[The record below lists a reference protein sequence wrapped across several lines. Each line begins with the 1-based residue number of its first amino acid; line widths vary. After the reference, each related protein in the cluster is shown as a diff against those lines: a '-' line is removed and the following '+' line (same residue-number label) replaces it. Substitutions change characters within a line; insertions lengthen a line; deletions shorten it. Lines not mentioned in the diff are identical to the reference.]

1 MTSMHDLTP
10 QVSDRGFKS
19 YEAIQTDRAQ
29 EVRVFESSA
38 AEAPH
43 LWLNVT
49 GDGFPE
55 ETPRPCGGTTHGVAR
70 TSVSA
75 HLTLE
80 QAAAVRDVLNAAIA
94 GHYYLEETEPD
105 ACGRLLVGQGD
116 DTYDP
121 CCGLPER
128 HDGACRP

>member
-1 MTSMHDLTP
+1 
-10 QVSDRGFKS
+10 VSQD
-19 YEAIQTDRAQ
+19 Q
-29 EVRVFESSA
+29 VRVFESSA
-38 AEAPH
+38 AELPH

-49 GDGFPE
+49 GEAFLE
-55 ETPRPCGGTTHGVAR
+55 EPPRQIASLPHGAAR
-70 TSVSA
+70 ASVSA

-80 QAAAVRDVLNAAIA
+80 QAAAIRDLLDAAIA
-94 GHYYLEETEPD
+94 GHYHLEETEPD